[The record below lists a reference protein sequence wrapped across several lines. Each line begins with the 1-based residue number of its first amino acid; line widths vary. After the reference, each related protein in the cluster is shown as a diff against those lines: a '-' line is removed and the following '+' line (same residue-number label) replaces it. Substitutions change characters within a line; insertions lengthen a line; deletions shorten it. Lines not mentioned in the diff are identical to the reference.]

1 MTDETPAVRADRCL
15 DMARQLKTQA
25 ERAGDP
31 DVAAGYLELAA
42 IWLQLAEDARSHAP
56 ANDFPETDRNESRTW
71 EADSGE
77 QREA

>member
-1 MTDETPAVRADRCL
+1 MNDETPTARAERCL
-15 DMARQLKTQA
+15 EMARQLKAQA

-42 IWLQLAEDARSHAP
+42 IWLQLAEDARSHTP
-56 ANDFPETDRNESRTW
+56 ANDFPETDLSESRSW
-71 EADSGE
+71 EQDGGD